1 MMRILLVFALVAN
14 LEFLLVDGSNT
25 NESHSFIGKK
35 FKHGTV
41 LPRTLGGRVVEGSDY
56 IHDEK
61 QDMVKS
67 LNMEGLLGMLDQFIP
82 GVNALKDP
90 IKKTVKHLTPI
101 LKVSKSLEVYYQ
113 TKGIQK
119 TKYEFEL
126 VLACMFRVCPMYW
139 RC

>member
-1 MMRILLVFALVAN
+1 MFALVAN

-25 NESHSFIGKK
+25 NESHSFIETIEKK

-82 GVNALKDP
+82 GANALKDP

-101 LKVSKSLEVYYQ
+101 LKVRKSRKSMNLMHV
-113 TKGIQK
+113 
-119 TKYEFEL
+119 
-126 VLACMFRVCPMYW
+126 
-139 RC
+139 

>member
-14 LEFLLVDGSNT
+14 LEFLLVDGSNKKK
-25 NESHSFIGKK
+25 KK
-35 FKHGTV
+35 FKHGTA

-82 GVNALKDP
+82 GANALKDP

-101 LKVSKSLEVYYQ
+101 LKVSKHNVY
-113 TKGIQK
+113 
-119 TKYEFEL
+119 
-126 VLACMFRVCPMYW
+126 
-139 RC
+139 